1 MVLVS
6 TQASRLHTFLHL
18 GSRWCRLIRYLFFL
32 PRPAR
37 SVEPGGTWLRIVLP
51 SCYRVSMDARGDGNM
66 CSAHGR
72 QSTRNELASMKATR
86 STLRDGGRVRQNDA
100 TNPVHNTHP
109 NVDNRRRPM
118 KNRSVS
124 QFSTVYSFSL
134 SLSLTLFLSL
144 VADVFDNGY
153 TIIMCIRSGGWD
165 KGRG

>member
-109 NVDNRRRPM
+109 NVDNRQSTNE
-118 KNRSVS
+118 KS
-124 QFSTVYSFSL
+124 FSFAVQHCVLFLTLSLSHSL
-134 SLSLTLFLSL
+134 SLVGCRRFRQWIHNHHVYSQWG
-144 VADVFDNGY
+144 VG
-153 TIIMCIRSGGWD
+153 
-165 KGRG
+165 